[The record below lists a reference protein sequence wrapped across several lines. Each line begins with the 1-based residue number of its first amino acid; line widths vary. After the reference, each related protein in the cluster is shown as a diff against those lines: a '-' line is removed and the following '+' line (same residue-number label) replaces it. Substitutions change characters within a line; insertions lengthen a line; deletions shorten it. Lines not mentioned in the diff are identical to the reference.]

1 MATPVAAIVAE
12 VNALLVEDQSGEL
25 VVTDVGGVKGPI
37 VSEVSHPRFVGGH
50 PMAGS
55 EQEGPDG
62 ADPEL
67 FAGSTWVLTPT
78 SFTDPRAF
86 STIQSVIA
94 SLGADLVALAP
105 DRHDDLVAVVSHVPH
120 LTAATLMGLA
130 TEATD
135 AHTALLRLA
144 AGGFRDMT
152 RIAAGSPAI
161 WPDIC
166 RDNAPAILPVLD
178 DLIARL
184 NEVRRIVAEEDRPS
198 LVALLDR
205 AQLARRNLPPRASR
219 PSSVT
224 ELHVVIPDRPGVLA
238 QVTTIAGELGVN
250 IEDLEIVHSQYRPR
264 GVLILTVAAD
274 AAERVRH
281 SLGEHGFGLSRPGGR
296 RPVIAIDG
304 PAGAGKSTVAKE
316 VARRLG
322 LERLDTG
329 AMYRA
334 VTLEALERGIDVA
347 DAEGCAAIARSM
359 NLSVGERVVLNGE
372 DVTEQVRRAFGQ
384 RGGVDCRGPSGGAR
398 GARESP
404 AGLGGSQ
411 RWGSR
416 RRPGHRQR
424 RVSRCGPEDLPHR
437 RLGRARLATRGG
449 GNGRPG
455 HPRRDSRL
463 DPTPRRDRLDP
474 GGVPSRRPAGRD
486 SAGLDRTQ
494 HRVCGGGGDLPAVSA
509 SGAVVTPPS
518 RGDLIVYR
526 ICRFIAVGVS
536 RLYFPGT
543 VMGRENLPAGGAFI
557 VAPVHRSYVDW
568 LIVARITRK
577 QRLRYI
583 VKEEV
588 WKSKLTG
595 RLLVACRRVPR
606 EPIGGGP

>member
-1 MATPVAAIVAE
+1 MTSPAEPAGMGTTAASQRAQVIGLGLVGTSIALALRAQGWWVTGHDLDESRARRARELGAVDELGVDHFAAVAFVATPVAAIAAE
-12 VNALLVEDQSGEL
+12 VNALLLADQSGEL

-37 VSEVSHPRFVGGH
+37 VSEISHPRFVGGH

-78 SFTDPRAF
+78 SSTDPKAF
-86 STIQSVIA
+86 SKIQSVIA

-198 LVALLDR
+198 LVTLLDR

-281 SLGEHGFGLSRPGGR
+281 SLGEHGFGLSRAGGR

-334 VTLEALERGIDVA
+334 VTLEAIERGVEPA

-359 NLSVGERVVLNGE
+359 NLSVGERVVLNGA
-372 DVTEQVRRAFGQ
+372 DVTEQIRTPPVTAAVSIVAAHPEVREELVSRQRAWVAANGGGVVEGRDIGSVVLPDADVKIFLTADSAERAWRRAAE
-384 RGGVDCRGPSGGAR
+384 DLAGPDTLAVT
-398 GARESP
+398 AESI
-404 AGLGGSQ
+404 
-411 RWGSR
+411 R
-416 RRPGHRQR
+416 RRDELD
-424 RVSRCGPEDLPHR
+424 ST
-437 RLGRARLATRGG
+437 RA
-449 GNGRPG
+449 
-455 HPRRDSRL
+455 
-463 DPTPRRDRLDP
+463 
-474 GGVPSRRPAGRD
+474 
-486 SAGLDRTQ
+486 
-494 HRVCGGGGDLPAVSA
+494 A
-509 SGAVVTPPS
+509 SP
-518 RGDLIVYR
+518 L
-526 ICRFIAVGVS
+526 
-536 RLYFPGT
+536 
-543 VMGRENLPAGGAFI
+543 
-557 VAPVHRSYVDW
+557 VAPPGAIMLDSTGRSIDSV
-568 LIVARITRK
+568 V
-577 QRLRYI
+577 
-583 VKEEV
+583 EEV
-588 WKSKLTG
+588 ISQL
-595 RLLVACRRVPR
+595 
-606 EPIGGGP
+606 